1 MIFRESPLHGAFV
14 LEPERHPDDRGFFAR
29 TFCQREFEAHGL
41 SPITAQCN
49 ISFNHRA
56 GTLRGLH
63 YQASPHEEAKLVRVT
78 RGAVFDAIV
87 DLRPDSPSFQEHFT
101 VTLTAEQGN
110 QLYVPEGFAHGF
122 QTLENDTEVF
132 YQMSQ
137 FFQPDA
143 GRGYR
148 YDDPAFGI
156 TWPLPVSVVSEKDL
170 GLPMWGKK

>member
-1 MIFRESPLHGAFV
+1 VIFRESPLHGAFV
-14 LEPERHPDDRGFFAR
+14 LEPERPPDDRGFFAR